1 MCCFGEAG
9 TLKKGDVGVRKFLA
23 TAGYERVR
31 PCRFSMTYPH
41 TFVSRDNSPVKAL
54 RQRHRAGRGRVGG
67 MMRGVW
73 MYRRRCGSAR
83 AMPSALTSN
92 SRSTPTSGRAL
103 AHLPPHSC
111 AARGPI
117 NTFGG
122 FMLPLLFTF

>member
-41 TFVSRDNSPVKAL
+41 TLVSRDNSPVKAL

-67 MMRGVW
+67 MMRGAACVLFGCIGGFALDPAHSIAQYAHTAW
-73 MYRRRCGSAR
+73 TRKEAHG
-83 AMPSALTSN
+83 PSNIFALTQ
-92 SRSTPTSGRAL
+92 TPE
-103 AHLPPHSC
+103 
-111 AARGPI
+111 
-117 NTFGG
+117 
-122 FMLPLLFTF
+122 